1 MSISSSDDMSM
12 LNYPTKTQEKNTS
25 TVFPI
30 TNDNLTTN
38 WTDTIN
44 SNQNI
49 VGKFPPLS
57 REVSNQDEY
66 IITAFGVC
74 FTILAIVLV
83 VIGGIL
89 FYRKRNRNH
98 HSATAK
104 AGKRHQDGGADVI
117 LTLTLEQNTADS
129 TKDHEEFVDLDN
141 TGTEANTSVALLL
154 LNSSDA

>member
-1 MSISSSDDMSM
+1 MSVSSSDDMSM

-44 SNQNI
+44 SNQSI
-49 VGKFPPLS
+49 VGKFPS
-57 REVSNQDEY
+57 VSNQNEY
-66 IITAFGVC
+66 IIGAVGVGLI
-74 FTILAIVLV
+74 ILAIVLV

-98 HSATAK
+98 QSTTTK
-104 AGKRHQDGGADVI
+104 AGKRHQDGVTDVI
-117 LTLTLEQNTADS
+117 LTLTFKQKTADS
-129 TKDHEEFVDLDN
+129 AKDLDEFLDLDN

>member
-1 MSISSSDDMSM
+1 MSM

-44 SNQNI
+44 SNQSI
-49 VGKFPPLS
+49 VGKLPPLS

-66 IITAFGVC
+66 IITAVGVV
-74 FTILAIVLV
+74 FILAIVLV

-98 HSATAK
+98 ESATAK

-117 LTLTLEQNTADS
+117 LTLTLKQKTADS
-129 TKDHEEFVDLDN
+129 TKDQDEFVDLDN
-141 TGTEANTSVALLL
+141 TGTEANTSGALLL
-154 LNSSDA
+154 VNSSDA

>member
-44 SNQNI
+44 SNQSI
-49 VGKFPPLS
+49 VGKV
-57 REVSNQDEY
+57 RNQDEY
-66 IITAFGVC
+66 IITAVGVV
-74 FTILAIVLV
+74 FILAIVLV

-98 HSATAK
+98 HSATEK
-104 AGKRHQDGGADVI
+104 AGKRHQDGVADVI
-117 LTLTLEQNTADS
+117 LTLTFKQKTADS
-129 TKDHEEFVDLDN
+129 TKDHDEFVVLDS
-141 TGTEANTSVALLL
+141 TGTEANTSGALLL
-154 LNSSDA
+154 VDSSDA

>member
-1 MSISSSDDMSM
+1 MSM

-44 SNQNI
+44 SNQSI
-49 VGKFPPLS
+49 VGKLPPLS
-57 REVSNQDEY
+57 REVSNKDEY
-66 IITAFGVC
+66 IITAVGVG
-74 FTILAIVLV
+74 FIILAIVLV

-98 HSATAK
+98 QSVTAK
-104 AGKRHQDGGADVI
+104 AGKRHQDGVADVI
-117 LTLTLEQNTADS
+117 LTLTLKQKTADS
-129 TKDHEEFVDLDN
+129 TKDHDEFLDFDN

-154 LNSSDA
+154 VNSSDA

>member
-1 MSISSSDDMSM
+1 M

-44 SNQNI
+44 SNQSI
-49 VGKFPPLS
+49 VGKLPPLS

-66 IITAFGVC
+66 IITAVGVC

-89 FYRKRNRNH
+89 FYRKRNRDH

-117 LTLTLEQNTADS
+117 LTLTLKQKTADS
-129 TKDHEEFVDLDN
+129 TKDQDEFVDLDN
-141 TGTEANTSVALLL
+141 TGTEANTSGALLL
-154 LNSSDA
+154 VNSSDA